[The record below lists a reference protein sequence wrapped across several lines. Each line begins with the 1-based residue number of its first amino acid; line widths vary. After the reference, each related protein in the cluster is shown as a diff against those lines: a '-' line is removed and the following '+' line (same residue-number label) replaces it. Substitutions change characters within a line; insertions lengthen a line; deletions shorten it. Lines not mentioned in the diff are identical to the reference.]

1 MFESMGKMGV
11 TIQMKAFEFTVLLSG
26 MVGFLYFAKLNLAN
40 YFSSLST
47 PESKLKERHHLSQCF
62 ATSP

>member
-1 MFESMGKMGV
+1 MFESMGKMDV

-26 MVGFLYFAKLNLAN
+26 TVGFLYFAKLNLA

-47 PESKLKERHHLSQCF
+47 HESKLKERHHLSPCF